1 MKLKALALVVTA
13 AMTTCAPAHARNAT
27 VDLAFKACNKLTQTV
42 VAYQESGMT
51 RAEVDVLADRAISN
65 DEMRAVLF
73 EMFDIADESGKTGF
87 MLELAASTHCYKKTA
102 DMIVAAR

>member
-13 AMTTCAPAHARNAT
+13 AMTTCAPAHARSTA
-27 VDLAFKACNKLTQTV
+27 DLAFEACNKLTQTV
-42 VAYQESGMT
+42 VAYQESGMS
-51 RAEVDVLADRAISN
+51 RAQVDALADRAISVPV
-65 DEMRAVLF
+65 MRDLLG
-73 EMFDIADESGKTGF
+73 EMFDIADDSGKTGF